1 MKCKKCRREIEDN
14 SIFCNWCGQKQITMS
29 DEIPVPKPTM
39 KASGEYTAQV
49 MVDGVRVRVTG
60 DNEKDYYAK
69 ARAVKEGLIEQRKP
83 ENRTV
88 RSMVDEYIKAR
99 ENIISP
105 ATIDG
110 YKRKAKYNL
119 QSLYNLRVRDLST
132 AAVQTAISDDLKR
145 YSGKTVIEA
154 WNLIKAATGVK
165 VERLVLPSKKPIKK
179 SPTYSVE
186 DIRKIIIE
194 LSKEGGQIEC
204 AGLLAMWVSLR
215 RSEIMGLRWKDIGED
230 CIRVQGARVYD
241 ENHKLVEKTTKTD
254 LSERTIPCDEYILSR
269 LKELPKTGRYVFT
282 ISTAGIW
289 QGIDRVCRNA
299 GVEHGY
305 LHSFRHTNATIM
317 EMIGVPSLYANRRG
331 GWANDHVRVT
341 HYATTM
347 TEGDKAVAQTV
358 DTFFTGLVRP
368 KNDTPLTQE
377 ED

>member
-1 MKCKKCRREIEDN
+1 
-14 SIFCNWCGQKQITMS
+14 
-29 DEIPVPKPTM
+29 
-39 KASGEYTAQV
+39 
-49 MVDGVRVRVTG
+49 
-60 DNEKDYYAK
+60 
-69 ARAVKEGLIEQRKP
+69 
-83 ENRTV
+83 
-88 RSMVDEYIKAR
+88 
-99 ENIISP
+99 
-105 ATIDG
+105 
-110 YKRKAKYNL
+110 
-119 QSLYNLRVRDLST
+119 
-132 AAVQTAISDDLKR
+132 
-145 YSGKTVIEA
+145 
-154 WNLIKAATGVK
+154 
-165 VERLVLPSKKPIKK
+165 
-179 SPTYSVE
+179 
-186 DIRKIIIE
+186 
-194 LSKEGGQIEC
+194 
-204 AGLLAMWVSLR
+204 MWLSLR